1 MNAYVDLHCHSTA
14 SDGTMAP
21 AEVVQLAKR
30 SGLSAMA
37 LTDHDTI
44 GGIAEAAEEAKKV
57 GVDFLPGIE
66 ISAEFP
72 APGTLHLLGYGVDP
86 QSAVLLDLTK
96 QLLEGRDNRNPRMV
110 ARLNELGIRVTM
122 QEWEA
127 ESGGVVL
134 GRPHLA
140 KILVQK
146 GYVKTIKEAFDKYLG
161 TTGAA
166 YVDKERLGPQRAME
180 LIRESGGVAVLAH
193 PIQLRTGNDAELDR
207 VVKDLVDLGLQGIE
221 VIHSDHDAAWV
232 EKVGE
237 LAGKYGLIKTGGSDF
252 HGRTKEAISLGVAN
266 GRKVPREWYEGLV
279 GKIKRRG

>member
-1 MNAYVDLHCHSTA
+1 
-14 SDGTMAP
+14 MAP